1 LKITRSHKEQKPL
14 SVRGERKKLSEYRQW
29 LLTHKSTN
37 TAMEKLLTIALDDD
51 HNGQMQAL
59 KILSDRVMPIS
70 GFVAENQN
78 SRPSVQISITG
89 YNDEKQ
95 SLAKDVK
102 EPIEG
107 TATTIEMA
115 EDHTSE
121 AKEVSS

>member
-89 YNDEKQ
+89 YND
-95 SLAKDVK
+95 AKDVK

-121 AKEVSS
+121 AKEVRT

>member
-1 LKITRSHKEQKPL
+1 MEITRSHKEQKPL

-51 HNGQMQAL
+51 HSGQMQAL

-70 GFVAENQN
+70 GFVAENHN

-89 YNDEKQ
+89 YNDVKE
-95 SLAKDVK
+95 VK

-107 TATTIEMA
+107 TAMEIDVV
-115 EDHTSE
+115 EDHLSE
-121 AKEVSS
+121 ALDERSS

>member
-1 LKITRSHKEQKPL
+1 MEITRSHKEQKPL

-51 HNGQMQAL
+51 HSGQMQAL

-70 GFVAENQN
+70 GFVAENHN

-89 YNDEKQ
+89 YND
-95 SLAKDVK
+95 VK
-102 EPIEG
+102 EVKDPIEG
-107 TATTIEMA
+107 TAMEIDVV
-115 EDHTSE
+115 EDHLSE
-121 AKEVSS
+121 ALDERSS